1 MVQRLKGIIK
11 PKIYM
16 HVYYVLQLYVFKPL
30 SPLCLEKAHI
40 SINNTSRLDFQL

>member
-1 MVQRLKGIIK
+1 MAQRLKGIIK

-30 SPLCLEKAHI
+30 SPLCLEKAQI
-40 SINNTSRLDFQL
+40 SINNTSRLDF